1 MKNMKT
7 RLTRLLVV
15 FTLITVL
22 LSATLIP
29 SFAAPA
35 GSDPILSGS
44 EYGVSY
50 DNGVYTISINAER
63 LAEILSS
70 RSFDKETLISVM
82 PEAVYDLFVNR
93 DAASVKALLSDLQD
107 AASLG
112 ELKED
117 LPLDYFLDM
126 FTPEELID
134 LVNIDK
140 LLSILDIKA
149 IIAAVPDDEIENL
162 FIKEKLDALFE
173 SLNFDSI
180 IDEDKIRFLL
190 DDTANPEALTTKEI
204 TDALKPGA
212 VERLVKEKKID
223 LKPFME
229 DDIILNKLFDES
241 NEIITNSELEGML
254 KDKTIIQKILD
265 DDEVLDEIL
274 YNDVFLQDLA
284 AHPEVIDDLVT
295 DQAIVEIF
303 VKKDLLDDVIA
314 SATIPASK
322 LKEIVF
328 DNNID
333 VADFITPDVIKNLN
347 PDVINSIISDSD
359 IKKLSACLDNTE
371 KSKIEDK
378 IDISSINFSTIYP
391 QYITESIID
400 AENIIDSA
408 DLDKLIALL
417 SVEEKAEIIANNSY
431 ADIKEADFSILYP
444 AYISAEE
451 IKNSKVISADEYEV
465 LATYIPYDDKID
477 IAIANDL
484 ISYSDVASYI
494 TVDDIKNND
503 IITDSELKSL
513 NAQVFVDAGLTPKY
527 VFDSF
532 GADTSKA
539 ANIAINLY
547 QDGKIVD
554 GNGNVI
560 GNKYINLNEVD
571 FEDVVKSISDDER
584 TIIVTEIKSVSKIKE
599 HINDMI
605 MADFS
610 ILAHALNYPK
620 LYDDNIINDDMILDV
635 IGEDVEK
642 ILNKNIIS
650 TTAIV
655 DNVKDINS
663 LTEEV
668 TISALPTK
676 KLLNA
681 FDINELVDEVMKQNF
696 DGLVKAINFQ
706 YLIKL
711 DAVKAELKNITF
723 SEYKSIFDFG
733 AAKELLVAK
742 TSQFIISDLKAVEIN
757 STLIFVTQDGFDVAN
772 IEYAMLD
779 AIPTFDKIAAM
790 DSEGKAAE
798 FIVHYM
804 IKDKQYYNGFRI
816 VFTGDTTAIKD
827 YAAKMTEYASFV
839 VGDDRSITAK
849 IGAPAKIAELYISA
863 IDGDK
868 LPEEL
873 RAKLAD
879 IANVEFNKGDI
890 GAFGD
895 ALIKKL
901 TIAEIRDLLTAVDL
915 KNIDDKLLE
924 QLDLRE
930 SQVQLMLDYAVKA
943 INKGTDILE
952 GIPQLDAIYNKTI
965 ADFYTGNGTF
975 EIDLDISV
983 DLMEQ
988 IEKIKELPDEIK
1000 GFFDNTTIAHSI
1012 SSAIELKGLYEVQY
1026 IKDGEVLYTAYRT
1039 EGYDLNK
1046 VTAHSTLAGLG
1057 ANGWGGA
1064 DAVAVE
1070 TMPAE
1075 DIQLAE
1081 IFNATFVAYDSK
1093 GEIVSETVIPFTELS
1108 DVDTLVV
1115 APEMPELDHYTFEWD
1130 EFEVVFEDFTVEGRY
1145 IPNEYTITFKADG
1158 QTVDTITYTY
1168 DDQTI
1173 DEPDVPAKEYYTGA
1187 WEEYELEFT
1196 ADQVVNA
1203 VYTPNEY
1210 TITFKAD
1217 GQTVDTVTYTYEDQ
1231 TIDEPDVPEKEGY
1244 IGSWEVYELQ
1254 FTTDQVVNAVYT
1266 LIDDET
1272 EYTATFWDG
1281 DTLLFW
1287 ITYTEKTINDYN
1299 IQNLLPVSAR
1309 GTVNQ
1314 WSISSLPLANVDIYL
1329 IRYII
1334 EYEITFVD
1342 LDGNTVATVPFNVFT
1357 TNFKAP
1363 EVPTVKGYN
1372 VAWEEFTLIDDS
1384 IYDKTGTYNQTVK
1397 AVATPI
1403 TYNATFV
1410 DKDNKEI
1417 AKVPFTVE
1425 NAEITAPEV
1434 PVLEGYTVKWP
1445 DFKDQILSE
1454 EIYEATG
1461 SYDFTVKA
1469 EYEAIK
1475 YTAKFVAD
1483 GKVVAEIPFTVET
1496 KALEEPTVPAKAG
1509 YNGAWADYK
1518 LEAKDITIEAVY
1530 TAIEYKVTFKADGKE
1545 VAVRYYTVE
1554 NKKIEEP
1561 AVPAKEGYKGEWEK
1575 YTLDM
1580 GDKVVNAVYTKLD
1593 PAEVTYYITFV
1604 DCDGNVIEKIPF
1616 TTSTDPSSIKAPA
1629 TVPEKAGYNVYW
1641 PSFTLF
1647 DQKRFEETG
1656 TYSFT
1661 VTAVYEAIQY
1671 TATFVA
1677 DGKVIAEIPFT
1688 VETESIE
1695 APAIPE
1701 KAGYTAVWSSYVL
1714 GTEDITID
1722 AIYSTISYKVTFMAD
1737 GKEVAVLYYTVENK
1751 KIEEPAVPEKE
1762 GFTGEWEE
1770 YTLDMGDKVVNAV
1783 YTEIAD
1789 GPSIFWWIMI
1799 GVLVVAAIVMVS
1811 VFFGMTKKKKEDAP
1825 AENN

>member
-1 MKNMKT
+1 MFNNNVISIGEFEMKNMKT
-7 RLTRLLVV
+7 RFTRLLVV

-50 DNGVYTISINAER
+50 DNGIYTISIDAER

-70 RSFDKETLISVM
+70 KSFDKETLKSVM

-112 ELKED
+112 ELKDD
-117 LPLDYFLDM
+117 LPIDYFFGLFSTDEILG
-126 FTPEELID
+126 FTNL
-134 LVNIDK
+134 DK
-140 LLSILDIKA
+140 LLDRE
-149 IIAAVPDDEIENL
+149 D
-162 FIKEKLDALFE
+162 
-173 SLNFDSI
+173 I
-180 IDEDKIRFLL
+180 IDAILH
-190 DDTANPEALTTKEI
+190 DDAVLVDIALHPEI
-204 TDALKPGA
+204 TDALMANP
-212 VERLVKEKKID
+212 VIID
-223 LKPFME
+223 
-229 DDIILNKLFDES
+229 IVTAHG
-241 NEIITNSELEGML
+241 ITN
-254 KDKTIIQKILD
+254 
-265 DDEVLDEIL
+265 
-274 YNDVFLQDLA
+274 
-284 AHPEVIDDLVT
+284 P
-295 DQAIVEIF
+295 
-303 VKKDLLDDVIA
+303 DDV
-314 SATIPASK
+314 
-322 LKEIVF
+322 
-328 DNNID
+328 
-333 VADFITPDVIKNLN
+333 DF
-347 PDVINSIISDSD
+347 
-359 IKKLSACLDNTE
+359 NT
-371 KSKIEDK
+371 
-378 IDISSINFSTIYP
+378 
-391 QYITESIID
+391 
-400 AENIIDSA
+400 
-408 DLDKLIALL
+408 LI
-417 SVEEKAEIIANNSY
+417 
-431 ADIKEADFSILYP
+431 
-444 AYISAEE
+444 
-451 IKNSKVISADEYEV
+451 
-465 LATYIPYDDKID
+465 
-477 IAIANDL
+477 
-484 ISYSDVASYI
+484 
-494 TVDDIKNND
+494 D
-503 IITDSELKSL
+503 IITDE
-513 NAQVFVDAGLTPKY
+513 
-527 VFDSF
+527 
-532 GADTSKA
+532 
-539 ANIAINLY
+539 
-547 QDGKIVD
+547 
-554 GNGNVI
+554 
-560 GNKYINLNEVD
+560 
-571 FEDVVKSISDDER
+571 ER
-584 TIIVTEIKSVSKIKE
+584 TIIVEEIK
-599 HINDMI
+599 
-605 MADFS
+605 
-610 ILAHALNYPK
+610 AHP
-620 LYDDNIINDDMILDV
+620 
-635 IGEDVEK
+635 DVEK
-642 ILNKNIIS
+642 EITEAVRNDISLILN
-650 TTAIV
+650 
-655 DNVKDINS
+655 
-663 LTEEV
+663 
-668 TISALPTK
+668 
-676 KLLNA
+676 
-681 FDINELVDEVMKQNF
+681 
-696 DGLVKAINFQ
+696 
-706 YLIKL
+706 
-711 DAVKAELKNITF
+711 AVKASKLSLGELKSYINLDPIKDTLT
-723 SEYKSIFDFG
+723 
-733 AAKELLVAK
+733 AKVA
-742 TSQFIISDLKAVEIN
+742 QFILSDLIAAEIN
-757 STLIFVTQDGFDVAN
+757 STLVFVTGDGFDVAN

-790 DSEGKAAE
+790 GTDGEAAA
-798 FIVHYM
+798 FVVHYM
-804 IKDKQYYNGFRI
+804 INGKQYYNGFRI
-816 VFTGDTTAIKD
+816 VFTGDTTAIKE
-827 YAAKMTEYASFV
+827 YAAKVTEYASFV
-839 VGDDRSITAK
+839 VGDDRSITTK
-849 IGAPAKIAELYISA
+849 IGAPAKLAELYISA

-879 IANVEFNKGDI
+879 IANIEFNKSDI

-901 TIAEIRDLLTAVDL
+901 TIAEIKDLLSAVDL

-924 QLDLRE
+924 QIDLRE
-930 SQVQLMLDYAVKA
+930 SQVQLILDYAVKA

-952 GIPQLDAIYNKTI
+952 SIPQLDAIYNKTI

-988 IEKIKELPDEIK
+988 IEKIKELPNEIK
-1000 GFFDNTTIAHSI
+1000 GFFDNTTITHSI
-1012 SSAIELKGLYEVQY
+1012 SSTIELKGLYEVQY
-1026 IKDGEVLYTAYRT
+1026 LKDGEVLYTAYRT

-1057 ANGWGGA
+1057 VNGWGGA

-1168 DDQTI
+1168 DDQ
-1173 DEPDVPAKEYYTGA
+1173 DFVEPDVPAK
-1187 WEEYELEFT
+1187 
-1196 ADQVVNA
+1196 
-1203 VYTPNEY
+1203 
-1210 TITFKAD
+1210 D
-1217 GQTVDTVTYTYEDQ
+1217 GYV
-1231 TIDEPDVPEKEGY
+1231 
-1244 IGSWEVYELQ
+1244 GSWEVYELQ

-1309 GTVNQ
+1309 GTVNH
-1314 WSISSLPLANVDIYL
+1314 WSVSSLPLANVDIYL
-1329 IRYII
+1329 IRSTI

-1342 LDGNTVATVPFNVFT
+1342 LDGNTVAVVPFNVFT

-1363 EVPTVKGYN
+1363 AVPTVKGYD
-1372 VAWEEFTLIDDS
+1372 VAWEEFTLIDNS

-1425 NAEITAPEV
+1425 NANITAPAV

-1454 EIYEATG
+1454 EIYKATG

-1469 EYEAIK
+1469 EYELTK

-1483 GKVVAEIPFTVET
+1483 GKVIAEIPFTVET

-1518 LEAKDITIEAVY
+1518 LEAKDITVEAVY

-1561 AVPAKEGYKGEWEK
+1561 AVPAKDGYKGEWEK

-1604 DCDGNVIEKIPF
+1604 DCDGNVIEKVPF

-1737 GKEVAVLYYTVENK
+1737 GKEVAVLYYTVENPTVD
-1751 KIEEPAVPEKE
+1751 EPAVPEKE

-1770 YTLDMGDKVVNAV
+1770 YTLDIGDKVVNAV
-1783 YTEIAD
+1783 YTEVAG
-1789 GPSIFWWIMI
+1789 GPSIFWWIMT

-1811 VFFGMTKKKKEDAP
+1811 VFFGMTKKKKDAP